1 MKIIG
6 NIGNIGH
13 KLGLERQILI
23 DGLRGC
29 DIGLLTIR
37 CLNVDAY
44 YKSFTT
50 IHSSLPLLPV
60 LLLAGDAGGI
70 VGQAGETAV
79 GLQGFR
85 EGALGHRALGVAH
98 EVAVDLGVCQ
108 CAVEIP

>member
-23 DGLRGC
+23 DGLRGY

-70 VGQAGETAV
+70 VGQAGEAAI
-79 GLQGFR
+79 GLAA
-85 EGALGHRALGVAH
+85 EPVT
-98 EVAVDLGVCQ
+98 D
-108 CAVEIP
+108 VEIILFLHRR